1 MVISKS
7 EFMMF
12 LKHPAWLWLK
22 KFDKSK
28 IPIPD
33 EDLQAR
39 FDEGT
44 LFEEYAEKL
53 FPDAVKLGYKTG
65 GEFSGT
71 KYYGLPELTKK
82 ELAKGTKVLMQGRL
96 EIENLTSIFDVLE
109 RVGENTFDLYEIKS
123 STSVK
128 PEHIPDL
135 AFQTIVL
142 EKAGLFIRKACVLH
156 VNNTYIKQGAIDPKE
171 LSARTVVTEDVRAA
185 ILETLEN
192 IGKAFDVISKKEMP
206 YISPRYLKGGSLSE
220 WLAILALVKR
230 DFSRYRV

>member
-22 KFDKSK
+22 KYDKSK

-53 FPDAVKLGYKTG
+53 FPKALKLGYKNNG
-65 GEFSGT
+65 VFSGT
-71 KYYGLPELTKK
+71 KYYALPELTRK
-82 ELAKGTKVLMQGRL
+82 EIEGGTKTLMQGRL
-96 EIENLTSIFDVLE
+96 EVENLTSIFDVIE
-109 RVGENTFDLYEIKS
+109 RVEGNTFDLYEIKS

-128 PEHIPDL
+128 PDHIPDL

-142 EKAGLFIRKACVLH
+142 EKAGLSVRNMYVLH
-156 VNNTYIKQGAIDPKE
+156 VNNKYERRGAIDPSGITEK
-171 LSARTVVTEDVRAA
+171 SDVTDEVQGSVE
-185 ILETLEN
+185 ETRGN
-192 IGKAFDVISKKEMP
+192 IEKAFAVLDKKEMP
-206 YISPRYLKGGSLSE
+206 DLSP
-220 WLAILALVKR
+220 
-230 DFSRYRV
+230 

>member
-22 KFDKSK
+22 KYDKTK

-53 FPDAVKLGYKTG
+53 FLPAQAGPEAVKLGYKNDG
-65 GEFSGT
+65 VFSGT
-71 KYYGLPELTKK
+71 KYYALPELTRK
-82 ELAKGTKVLMQGRL
+82 ELDRGAKILMQGRL
-96 EIENLTSIFDVLE
+96 EVENLTSIFDVLE
-109 RVGENTFDLYEIKS
+109 KVGENIFDLYEIKS
-123 STSVK
+123 STTVK

-135 AFQTIVL
+135 AFQAIVL
-142 EKAGLFIRKACVLH
+142 EKAGLSIRKMYVLH
-156 VNNTYIKQGAIDPKE
+156 ANNEYIRKGEIDIKK
-171 LSARTVVTEDVRAA
+171 LAKKTDVTDE
-185 ILETLEN
+185 
-192 IGKAFDVISKKEMP
+192 IG
-206 YISPRYLKGGSLSE
+206 
-220 WLAILALVKR
+220 
-230 DFSRYRV
+230 

>member
-22 KFDKSK
+22 KYDKDK
-28 IPIPD
+28 LPAPD
-33 EDLQAR
+33 AELQAL

-44 LFEEYAEKL
+44 LFESYAEKL
-53 FPDAVKLGYKTG
+53 FPKAVKLGYKND

-71 KYYGLPELTKK
+71 KYYGLPELTKS
-82 ELAKGTKVLMQGRL
+82 ELEKKTKVLMQGRL
-96 EIENLTSIFDVLE
+96 EIENITSIFDVLE
-109 RVGENTFDLYEIKS
+109 RVGENVFDLYEIKS

-142 EKAGLFIRKACVLH
+142 ESAGLSVRNMFVLH
-156 VNNTYIKQGAIDPKE
+156 VNNKYIRKGEIDPTLISEK
-171 LSARTVVTEDVRAA
+171 TDVTEEVRE
-185 ILETLEN
+185 IIEETKEN
-192 IGKAFDVISKKEMP
+192 IQKAFEI
-206 YISPRYLKGGSLSE
+206 LK
-220 WLAILALVKR
+220 
-230 DFSRYRV
+230 